1 MNDTQ
6 ITVQGNII
14 TDIKLRTTK
23 AGHEV
28 ASFRMASTPRRFDRA
43 SGQWLDGEATFFSVS
58 CWRVLARNVAD
69 SLSKGMPIVVHG
81 RMTQRGYDRDV
92 GGELVRSYSLDLD
105 AKLIGPDL
113 NRGTAT
119 FQRSAASSI
128 GIAEARSRRDAENV
142 MDAVATSAPPLK
154 VSVA

>member
-14 TDIKLRTTK
+14 TDVTLRTTK

-28 ASFRMASTPRRFDRA
+28 ASFRLASTPRRFDRA

-58 CWRVLARNVAD
+58 CWRVLARNVAE
-69 SLSKGMPIVVHG
+69 SLYKGMPIVVHG
-81 RMTQRGYDRDV
+81 RMSQRSYDREV
-92 GGELVRSYSLDLD
+92 GGELVRSYSLDLE

-113 NRGTAT
+113 NRGVAT
-119 FQRSAASSI
+119 FERASSKAV
-128 GIAEARSRRDAENV
+128 GLAEARARRDIKQAADQNT
-142 MDAVATSAPPLK
+142 AAQSAR

>member
-14 TDIKLRTTK
+14 TDITLRTTK

-28 ASFRMASTPRRFDRA
+28 ASFRLASTPRRFDRA

-58 CWRVLARNVAD
+58 CWRVLARNVAE
-69 SLSKGMPIVVHG
+69 SLAKGMPVVVSG
-81 RMTQRGYDRDV
+81 RMTQRGYDREV
-92 GGELVRSYSLDLD
+92 GGELVRSFSLDLD

-113 NRGTAT
+113 NRGIAS
-119 FQRSAASSI
+119 FQRAPANSV
-128 GIAEARSRRDAENV
+128 GIAEARSRREAQSV
-142 MDAVATSAPPLK
+142 MGSANATTDPVG